1 MTLPTLGK
9 HQTSMDHKNESDQ
22 GSNSD
27 DIRRTLTTV
36 TLSPEQFE
44 MLYLQPRD
52 ARRSYPLAGTF
63 GNPTP
68 LGISS
73 FLVAHVPLALD
84 LLNLRGATAASSV
97 AMLGAFYACAGIGLY
112 LACIMEWI
120 IGNTFPSVVFGTF
133 GGFFISYAIINQPT
147 MGIAASFAPAADA
160 TNGVTASLAGAST
173 PAYNTGLAFYFVIW
187 GVLTFSFFL
196 ASLRTNA
203 VFVLLFIAITMVF
216 ELIAAGYFHAS
227 AGNLAAAAMDFKV
240 AGGFAL
246 VSGLAGFY
254 VNFSLLFASVG
265 YPFVLPL
272 YDLSTR
278 FMAPK
283 DLEKN
288 A

>member
-1 MTLPTLGK
+1 
-9 HQTSMDHKNESDQ
+9 MDRKNESDK

-27 DIRRTLTTV
+27 DQHLRRTLTTV

-44 MLYLQPRD
+44 TLYLQPRE

-97 AMLGAFYACAGIGLY
+97 AMLGAFYACAGMGLY

-133 GGFFISYAIINQPT
+133 GGFFISYGIINQPS
-147 MGIAASFAPAADA
+147 MGIAASFAPAADS
-160 TNGVTASLAGAST
+160 TNGVTATLAGSAT
-173 PAYNTGLAFYFVIW
+173 PAYNVGLGFYFLVW

-216 ELIAAGYFHAS
+216 ELIAAGYFHA
-227 AGNLAAAAMDFKV
+227 ATGNFATAAMEFKV

-246 VSGLAGFY
+246 VSGIAGFY

-283 DLEKN
+283 DVEKD